1 MKSYLNRCTNWR
13 VLAIIIALSIVSF
26 GGTFTC
32 DTHTDN
38 TDVHVK
44 GNT

>member
-1 MKSYLNRCTNWR
+1 MKSVASTISNWR
-13 VLAIIIALSIVSF
+13 VLAIIIAIAILSF

-32 DTHTDN
+32 DTHTDD
-38 TDVHVK
+38 TTVHVK